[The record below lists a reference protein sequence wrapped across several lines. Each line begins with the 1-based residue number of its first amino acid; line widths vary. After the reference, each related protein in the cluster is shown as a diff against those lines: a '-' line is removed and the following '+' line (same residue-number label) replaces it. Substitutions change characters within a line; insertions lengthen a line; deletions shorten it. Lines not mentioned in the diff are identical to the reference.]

1 MKEKYCHSS
10 DGEVYYGAFDTEQEA
25 LEDAK
30 ETYLDDEQ
38 CYIVTATE
46 PELRWCTN
54 EEHIIES
61 IVDNLCEEVGEV
73 AENFEVT
80 TEQELELARMID
92 ETVKLWI
99 KKENIKPQCYSVLD
113 GHVVLFDEKSESEE

>member
-1 MKEKYCHSS
+1 MKKQYCHSG
-10 DGEVYYGAFDTEQEA
+10 DGELYCGAFDSEQEA
-25 LEDAK
+25 LDDAR

-38 CYIVTATE
+38 CYIGTAKE

-54 EEHIIES
+54 EENIIKS
-61 IVDNLCEEVGEV
+61 I
-73 AENFEVT
+73 A
-80 TEQELELARMID
+80 ELAKMID

-113 GHVVLFDEKSESEE
+113 GHIVSFNEKSEN